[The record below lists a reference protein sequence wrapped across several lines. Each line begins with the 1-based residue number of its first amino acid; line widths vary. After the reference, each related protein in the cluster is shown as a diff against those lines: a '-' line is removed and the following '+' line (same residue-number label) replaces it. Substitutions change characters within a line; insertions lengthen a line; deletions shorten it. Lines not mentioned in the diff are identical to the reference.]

1 MSEVTPV
8 CSETLEPLEERPDGL
23 WSEAAQRL
31 YPSRA
36 GLVFM
41 GYPRHDE
48 AMIQAT
54 MREEHEWQGTAV
66 HADRDRDFLRRSA
79 PVAVDLVN
87 RASEYVT
94 TAHGR
99 PRAIDLG
106 SGSGW
111 GSWLLAEAGYDVW
124 LCDFEANSLAIGAIY
139 DHPNVQGRFVTDARF
154 VPFGPGSFDLVLMK
168 EFVHHVEDFPALFVE
183 ANRVLRPGGVL
194 ALMEPTRSLRQ
205 HVYELRHPDPHH
217 GHHITWL
224 GAYRRAL
231 GKAGFRVELETASY
245 HNACQRARNPAVR
258 RANEIAARQVQGM
271 APMSRFAKLQ
281 VRLLGNASSVLIARK
296 SLTPPAR
303 KRPEMNVIDPE
314 TLVAADAA
322 RKAFQDFPAI
332 LREAAL
338 RLRSV

>member
-8 CSETLEPLEERPDGL
+8 CPETLEPLEERPDGL

-205 HVYELRHPDPHH
+205 HVYELRHPRPASRAPHH
-217 GHHITWL
+217 MARRLPPSAGQSGIS
-224 GAYRRAL
+224 RRARDRL
-231 GKAGFRVELETASY
+231 LP
-245 HNACQRARNPAVR
+245 QRAPT
-258 RANEIAARQVQGM
+258 G
-271 APMSRFAKLQ
+271 P
-281 VRLLGNASSVLIARK
+281 
-296 SLTPPAR
+296 
-303 KRPEMNVIDPE
+303 
-314 TLVAADAA
+314 
-322 RKAFQDFPAI
+322 
-332 LREAAL
+332 
-338 RLRSV
+338 